1 MRILLADDDGELRL
15 SIGSVLRHEGHE
27 VIEVRDGS
35 LLLEALG
42 SAFLDGVAVPA
53 DLIIS
58 DQRMPGVTG
67 LSLLAGLRQSDRT
80 TPVVLM
86 TGFPTPEFHREAAR
100 LGARVMDKPFTL
112 DALRRCV
119 AEVAGPRR

>member
-15 SIGSVLRHEGHE
+15 AIGSMLRYDGHE
-27 VIEVRDGS
+27 VVEVRDGCR
-35 LLLEALG
+35 LLDEVGTAIM
-42 SAFLDGVAVPA
+42 DGATIPA
-53 DLIIS
+53 DLIIT

-67 LSLLAGLRQSDRT
+67 LSLLAGLRQSDLT

-86 TGFPTPEFHREAAR
+86 TAFATPEFHREAAR
-100 LGARVMDKPFTL
+100 LGARVMDKPFSF

-119 AEVAGPRR
+119 AEAVRRA